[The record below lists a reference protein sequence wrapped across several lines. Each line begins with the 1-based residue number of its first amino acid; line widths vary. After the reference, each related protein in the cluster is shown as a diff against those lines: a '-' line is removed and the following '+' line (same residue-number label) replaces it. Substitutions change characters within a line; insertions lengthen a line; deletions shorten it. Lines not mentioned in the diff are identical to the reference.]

1 MSSKGKQIRF
11 IIFGIESEKFY
22 DRRDANR
29 HLNGGKSKWRFDHQR
44 RGLYWRNVEII
55 RRNAQESLPFPKEFF
70 LVKIYEHF
78 SEI

>member
-29 HLNGGKSKWRFDHQR
+29 HLNGGKSK
-44 RGLYWRNVEII
+44 
-55 RRNAQESLPFPKEFF
+55 
-70 LVKIYEHF
+70 
-78 SEI
+78 